1 MKAYVIFTGAA
12 LTRGDIL
19 NKIVP
24 CSAVT
29 SKNGRDYLDLQGDA
43 AEIFGLPSTGEAK
56 TDMISLRIDYPIQAY
71 GSIIEKLAVMLDWH
85 VEIRPGV
92 LRENLLI
99 PPRLGE
105 LLERKI
111 SHSGQSPNASL
122 NGPNLFFK
130 VATPLLTIYVASQ
143 VPLATR
149 WSVALVA
156 FTIALSISNLLF
168 TGLMVLRS
176 TPQGVF
182 GAKNH
187 EWLECLQSALLLVCG
202 FTSLFQPGDYWI
214 VGVISLAFIL
224 MGLWM
229 YGRGK
234 HASRSRSI
242 QTRLTVFRNIVPEDF
257 ASIEDDCLV
266 CGYSLQGIDTCRC
279 PECGIMNYYLVD
291 RSDATHLALKHG
303 AVMSHGRERSAS

>member
-1 MKAYVIFTGAA
+1 MKAYVIFTGAP

-19 NKIVP
+19 RKIAP
-24 CSAVT
+24 YSAVT
-29 SKNGRDYLDLQGDA
+29 SKNGRDYLDLQGSA
-43 AEIFGLPSTGEAK
+43 TEIFGLPSTEK
-56 TDMISLRIDYPIQAY
+56 DDSDMISLRINYPIQAY
-71 GSIIEKLAVMLDWH
+71 SSIIEKLAVMLDWH

-111 SHSGQSPNASL
+111 SPSGQSPNAFL
-122 NGPNLFFK
+122 NGPTLFFK
-130 VATPLLTIYVASQ
+130 VATPLVTIYVASQ
-143 VPLATR
+143 VHLATR
-149 WSVALVA
+149 WIVALVA

-168 TGLMVLRS
+168 MGLMVLRS

-182 GAKNH
+182 GAKDH
-187 EWLECLQSALLLVCG
+187 EWLECPQIALLLVCG

-224 MGLWM
+224 AGLWM
-229 YGRGK
+229 YRRGRS
-234 HASRSRSI
+234 ASRLLST
-242 QTRLTVFRNIVPEDF
+242 QARLTVFRNIVPEDF

-266 CGYSLQGIDTCRC
+266 CGYSLQGIDSCRC